1 MKDLNIYVHTLNQS
15 ETNLSK
21 QIYNECN
28 DKYNT
33 ALHTI
38 GKLPKNIELIMNQCS
53 TTTKSLHTP

>member
-38 GKLPKNIELIMNQCS
+38 GKLPK
-53 TTTKSLHTP
+53 T